1 MKSIVA
7 AVLIVGQV
15 GLKKPKLS
23 VLVLTVCRILWT
35 KQMLWVQRSL
45 LEPGRLWAP
54 LRVPMTETAGL
65 LWVRTLFV
73 SVWWILNRIPLVC
86 CVPMPAQSAA
96 NPGIR
101 FPL

>member
-1 MKSIVA
+1 MRSVCSEQTATNPKTEVPMKSIVA

-45 LEPGRLWAP
+45 LEPARL
-54 LRVPMTETAGL
+54 
-65 LWVRTLFV
+65 
-73 SVWWILNRIPLVC
+73 
-86 CVPMPAQSAA
+86 
-96 NPGIR
+96 
-101 FPL
+101 